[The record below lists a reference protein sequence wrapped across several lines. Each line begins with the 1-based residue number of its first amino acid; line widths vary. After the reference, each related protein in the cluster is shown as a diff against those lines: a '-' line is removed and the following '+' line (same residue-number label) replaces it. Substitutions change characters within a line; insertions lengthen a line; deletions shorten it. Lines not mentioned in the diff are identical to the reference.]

1 MHAYML
7 EEEKRMSSFDTLKF
21 AKRAEKAGFTK
32 QQAEFQAEEIAKVL
46 EDNLIT
52 KDDLKLSSDDVK
64 CLGIELEKT
73 KVELKNDI
81 EKIHLDVEKAK
92 VELRSDVEMLR
103 VEVKSIENKI
113 VMKLGAMM
121 VVAVGVLATVIKIF

>member
-32 QQAEFQAEEIAKVL
+32 QQAEFQAEEIAKVID
-46 EDNLIT
+46 DNLIT
-52 KDDLKLSSDDVK
+52 KDDLKLVSDEVK
-64 CLGIELEKT
+64 CLNIELEKT

-81 EKIHLDVEKAK
+81 EKIRLDVERSK
-92 VELRSDVEMLR
+92 VELRSDVKMLK

-121 VVAVGVLATVIKIF
+121 AVAVGVLATVIKLF